1 MIMDKEGLK
10 MKQLLRNMYVENKRI
25 LLRCDF
31 NVPMAEGN
39 IVDESKIINSLETI
53 NYLLS
58 KNCKIIILSHL
69 GRVKTNEDKSKYS
82 LLPVKNSLER
92 LLNRQINFAPDILAE
107 ETKNMALNLQSG
119 EILLLE
125 NTRFLDIPNNLESS
139 LNEEVAKYLASLGE
153 IFVFDAF
160 AVAHRSHTT
169 VVGIPKYLPS
179 CLGFLVEKEKA
190 MLDKIIMEPNR
201 PFTVIMGGAKVND
214 KLKIINSLLP
224 KCEHLL
230 LSGGIANS
238 FLSALNLN
246 VGSSLKTKNPETIKE
261 LKRLMLTYKEKFAF
275 PLDAIVSTT
284 YSDTPTIKNI
294 NQIETNDVIKDIG
307 TKTVSKYN
315 NIINESN
322 TIFMNGT
329 MGIYEEKEYANGTI
343 LILNALK
350 AKKEQVV
357 IGGGDTVGAV
367 NTLGFK
373 NIFPNISSGG
383 GATLEYIAN
392 GSLPGIDAIREEDDI
407 EVLDL

>member
-1 MIMDKEGLK
+1 
-10 MKQLLRNMYVENKRI
+10 MKQLLKNMYIENKRI

-31 NVPMAEGN
+31 NVPMVGGN
-39 IVDESKIINSLETI
+39 ITDESKIIRSLETI

-69 GRVKTNEDKSKYS
+69 GRVKTEEDKAKYS
-82 LLPVKNSLER
+82 LMPVKNSLER
-92 LLNRQINFAPDILAE
+92 LLNRPIKFTTNILSE
-107 ETKNMALNLQSG
+107 ETKNIALNLQNG

-125 NTRFLDIPNNLESS
+125 NTRFLDVPNKLESS
-139 LNEEVAKYLASLGE
+139 LNEDVAKQIASLGE

-160 AVAHRSHTT
+160 AVAHRNHTT
-169 VVGIPKYLPS
+169 VVGIPKYIPS
-179 CLGFLVEKEKA
+179 CLGFLVEKEKN
-190 MLDKIIMEPNR
+190 MLDKIVINPVR
-201 PFTVIMGGAKVND
+201 PFTVIMGGAKVDD
-214 KLKIINSLLP
+214 KLKIINALLP

-230 LSGGIANS
+230 VSGGIANS
-238 FLSALNLN
+238 FLSALGLN
-246 VGSSLKTKNPETIKE
+246 VGASLKTENPETIKE
-261 LKRLMLTYKEKFAF
+261 LKKLMLSYKEKFAF
-275 PLDAIVSTT
+275 PLDAIITTT

-294 NQIETNDVIKDIG
+294 NKIDTNDVIKDVG
-307 TKTVSKYN
+307 TKTITKYSD
-315 NIINESN
+315 IINKSN

-329 MGIYEEKEYANGTI
+329 MGIYEEKEFANGTI

-350 AKKEQVV
+350 EKKDHVI
-357 IGGGDTVGAV
+357 IGGGDTVGAT

-392 GSLPGIDAIREEDDI
+392 GSLPGIDAIGEEDEI